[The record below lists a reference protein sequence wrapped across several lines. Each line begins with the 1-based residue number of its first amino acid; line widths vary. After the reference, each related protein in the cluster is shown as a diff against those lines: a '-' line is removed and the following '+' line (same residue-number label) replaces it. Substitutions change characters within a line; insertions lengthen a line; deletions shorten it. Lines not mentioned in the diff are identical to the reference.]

1 MNTELFERMQ
11 DLSGIVMILLRTG
24 LLCLVWLLFLPKEAD
39 KRVRFIVL
47 AALLAGQLALWF
59 GTQGLL
65 SIWYLPVAI
74 VMLTYALLRQRIFF
88 GVLSMSCVSQT

>member
-24 LLCLVWLLFLPKEAD
+24 LLCLVWRLFLPKEAD

-74 VMLTYALLRQRIFF
+74 VMLTYALLRQRISF